1 MYENG
6 FYLYE
11 HTWWYLGKKEKQ
23 NWRRGSKQKKFV
35 SRYALIC
42 IKFAPYGNAGYSWVE
57 NVLSIEDSDTTGAPV
72 LPIRISNSS
81 ISTRISLVSGWRVS
95 NPACNRGIAGMM
107 LLEAGS
113 EKHQQ
118 CPGEA
123 AACSLLSTPR
133 GVAGSSGTAPHITQ
147 LSTGSFSK
155 TQQYLNSPNAASF

>member
-107 LLEAGS
+107 LLEAVS

-123 AACSLLSTPR
+123 AACSFI
-133 GVAGSSGTAPHITQ
+133 HTQ
-147 LSTGSFSK
+147 GCGQELRHRPTHHSVEYRFL
-155 TQQYLNSPNAASF
+155 QQNLNSPNAVSF